1 MAINSNRWT
10 FLWNHTVSSVAGFS
24 RLLITHPAFSFKL
37 LMTRGAFFLTRKLQ
51 KPLAT
56 PDGYL
61 IESTEELVSYW
72 GLFIE
77 GECGTSEWKSD
88 LKRESRPLV
97 LDVGA
102 NAGLFSHLIWHLRPD
117 AEFMVFEPLPKMGEK
132 IAKWGKANKAN
143 LTLYN
148 QAVSD
153 HCGTAIFYTSADN
166 DTTASLKPEGV
177 KSTKLQV
184 PIVTL
189 DSVIPPPADFS
200 HEN

>member
-1 MAINSNRWT
+1 
-10 FLWNHTVSSVAGFS
+10 
-24 RLLITHPAFSFKL
+24 
-37 LMTRGAFFLTRKLQ
+37 MTRGAFFLTRKLQ

-166 DTTASLKPEGV
+166 DTTASLKPRAAT
-177 KSTKLQV
+177 SAALQ
-184 PIVTL
+184 
-189 DSVIPPPADFS
+189 SAR
-200 HEN
+200 